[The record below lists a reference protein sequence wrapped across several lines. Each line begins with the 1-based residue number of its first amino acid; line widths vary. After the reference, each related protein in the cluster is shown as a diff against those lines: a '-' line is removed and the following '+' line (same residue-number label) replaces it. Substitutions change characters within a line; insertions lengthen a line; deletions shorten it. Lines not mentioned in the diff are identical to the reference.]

1 MRLPPVALV
10 RGQRFRIHP
19 ESPVRS
25 SAMLAS
31 SRAASCHEAMRDKD
45 EDYQTQG
52 DEAEDLRIVEG
63 SVDGEELPG

>member
-1 MRLPPVALV
+1 
-10 RGQRFRIHP
+10 
-19 ESPVRS
+19 
-25 SAMLAS
+25 MLAS